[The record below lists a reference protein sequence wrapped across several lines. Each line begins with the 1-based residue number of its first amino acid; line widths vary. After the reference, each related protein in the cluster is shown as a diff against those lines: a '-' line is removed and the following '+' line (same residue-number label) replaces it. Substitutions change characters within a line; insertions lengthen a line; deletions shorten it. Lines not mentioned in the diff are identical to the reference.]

1 MKDPRAST
9 GWFWVI
15 AIASGLLGAVTAGL
29 LLDLEPWAVAL
40 IGVCTAAANLAVSEA
55 AQRAGYLGRAP
66 NRTSPRSASG
76 AALRDRML
84 GMIAD
89 SVPDAV
95 VLFSGAGTIHYS
107 NPIARELFFEGQ
119 IPEGQNF
126 IRLVSAAAAPLR
138 EALLGETD
146 RFFSVDIE
154 GRQESYHLSRRTF
167 VVEDE

>member
-15 AIASGLLGAVTAGL
+15 AIASGLLGAVAAGL
-29 LLDLEPWAVAL
+29 LLELEPWAVAL
-40 IGVCTAAANLAVSEA
+40 IGVCAAAANLAIGEA

-66 NRTSPRSASG
+66 TGSPRPSASSSD
-76 AALRDRML
+76 LRDRML

-95 VLFSGAGTIHYS
+95 VLFSGGGTIHYS
-107 NPIARELFFEGQ
+107 NPVARELFFEGQ

-146 RFFSVDIE
+146 RFFSVDI
-154 GRQESYHLSRRTF
+154 
-167 VVEDE
+167 